1 MKKIIKRLLV
11 IILLAGYIY
20 MIPSMVYAKDSN
32 GEGIE
37 DVDTSVS
44 GALGLVSVIY
54 IGESNYSELQKTIGY
69 ILGFLQIASGLTS
82 VVMIAFLGFKLIF
95 EVNPKVVEETKKTMY
110 PIVLGIVLTFGA
122 VSIAKFII
130 GVVE

>member
-1 MKKIIKRLLV
+1 
-11 IILLAGYIY
+11 

-130 GVVE
+130 GAVE